1 MKTICSWHNYS
12 VDCCFQEGG
21 YIVEELD
28 LEIADEDVGR
38 IVEPLLQEYL
48 QNGIATEVEVRLVD
62 IYY

>member
-1 MKTICSWHNYS
+1 M
-12 VDCCFQEGG
+12 
-21 YIVEELD
+21 EELD